1 MKINKNK
8 ICAFIPAR
16 GGSKS
21 IPLKNIV
28 PLAGKPLI
36 TYVLD
41 QIVESKDLFDS
52 IICSTENKTISEYIA
67 TYPIDIDDR
76 PLELAGDDASTASVI
91 KDYLIRLHKNQ
102 KSIPDI
108 VLVFQ
113 PTSPFVLKDHIKE
126 IIKRMKE
133 FPELNSAQ
141 TITKIEHNYHAYN
154 QREFDGD
161 LTNFHFR
168 NLRKDA
174 HNKQRKPIFYRFG
187 NLLAVRAKAIINGSY
202 CFPEPS
208 SGVEI
213 DRVYAVDIDGY
224 DDILYGE
231 YLINN
236 KLI

>member
-1 MKINKNK
+1 
-8 ICAFIPAR
+8 
-16 GGSKS
+16 
-21 IPLKNIV
+21 
-28 PLAGKPLI
+28 
-36 TYVLD
+36 
-41 QIVESKDLFDS
+41 
-52 IICSTENKTISEYIA
+52 
-67 TYPIDIDDR
+67 
-76 PLELAGDDASTASVI
+76 
-91 KDYLIRLHKNQ
+91 
-102 KSIPDI
+102 
-108 VLVFQ
+108 
-113 PTSPFVLKDHIKE
+113 
-126 IIKRMKE
+126 MKE

-168 NLRKDA
+168 NLRKGA
-174 HNKQRKPIFYRFG
+174 HNKQRKPTLYRFG
-187 NLLAVRAKAIINGSY
+187 NLLAVRAKAIINGSD